1 MTFGILWTNILG
13 MTFADQIQAIIDRTG
28 WTQKRLSAEVGASP
42 PMVSRWVSGQ
52 NLPSRAN
59 EQRLSEIGRSLGLNA
74 GPTTFERL
82 GVPTHQIGQRA
93 SERTALIHFEWCGQL
108 TPSAAAKVASIIA
121 DDMADRAFRWKPV
134 EASS

>member
-1 MTFGILWTNILG
+1 

-28 WTQKRLSAEVGASP
+28 WTQEQLSAEVGASP
-42 PMVSRWVSGQ
+42 AMISRWKNGQ

-59 EQRLSEIGRSLGLNA
+59 EQRLCEIGRAMGVDA

-82 GVPTHQIGQRA
+82 GAPTQWIGKKA
-93 SERTALIHFEWCGQL
+93 SDRTALIRFEWSGHL
-108 TPSAAAKVASIIA
+108 TPAAAARVASIIA
-121 DDMADRAFRWKPV
+121 DDTADRAFRWQPT